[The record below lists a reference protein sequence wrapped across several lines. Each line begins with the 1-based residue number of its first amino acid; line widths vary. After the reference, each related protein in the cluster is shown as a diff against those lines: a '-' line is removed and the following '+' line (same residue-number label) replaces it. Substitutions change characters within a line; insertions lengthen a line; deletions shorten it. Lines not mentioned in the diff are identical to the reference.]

1 MPKVTLTPQLVK
13 AAVCP
18 AGRKKEDLFDAACK
32 GLLLEVRMSG
42 GKTYHHRYQS
52 LRGKTRTIKIADESA
67 LTLAQARTLVEKQRT
82 QLAMGEDP
90 QERKAEL
97 RSALTVAEFIH
108 TKYLP
113 FVKLHKRSWMT
124 DECLL
129 RNHIEPVWGRRFM
142 DEITTD
148 DLSTLIAKQRKT
160 HAPGSCN
167 RLIILARYMFNLALK
182 WKLPGIKGNPTAGYP
197 LLQENNKRE
206 RFLSAKEAGD
216 LFEAIQT
223 SPNPMLQFIVPM
235 LIVTGARKREVLDAK
250 WEDFDLISRAWR
262 IPLAKGGKTRHVPL
276 SDGALQILASIPKV
290 EGCPW
295 AFPNPDTGKPFV
307 SVFCSWNAARK
318 RAGLPEV
325 RMHDLRHS
333 FASFLINNGR
343 TLYEVQKLLGH
354 TQVKTTQR
362 YAHLSKETLID
373 ASNVVS
379 GCIELRM
386 PVVPGTPGAP
396 RIAAAHNDAAFL
408 LNDLRA

>member
-32 GLLLEVRMSG
+32 GLVLEVRMSG

-67 LTLAQARTLVEKQRT
+67 LSLTQARSLVEKQRT

-97 RSALTVAEFIH
+97 RSALTVSEFIH
-108 TKYLP
+108 DKYLP
-113 FVKLHKRSWMT
+113 FVKLHKRSWRT

-142 DEITTD
+142 DEITLD
-148 DLSTLIAKQRKT
+148 DLSALIAKQRKT

-182 WKLPGIKGNPTAGYP
+182 WKLSGIKSNPTAGYP

-206 RFLSAKEAGD
+206 RFLNAKEAGD

-250 WEDFDLISRAWR
+250 WEDFDLVSRAWR

-276 SDGALQILASIPKV
+276 SDGALQILASVPKV
-290 EGCPW
+290 QGCPW

-307 SVFCSWNAARK
+307 SVFCSWNAARI

-379 GCIELRM
+379 NCIELRI
-386 PVVPGTPGAP
+386 PGVPSTSGAP
-396 RIAAAHNDAAFL
+396 CIAAAENDAAFL
-408 LNDLRA
+408 LKDLRA